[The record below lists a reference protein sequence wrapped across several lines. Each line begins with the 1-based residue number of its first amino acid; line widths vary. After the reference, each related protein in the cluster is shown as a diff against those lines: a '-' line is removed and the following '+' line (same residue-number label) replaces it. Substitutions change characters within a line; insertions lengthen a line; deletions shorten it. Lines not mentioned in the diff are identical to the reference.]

1 MILDILFTI
10 VGIFALVYL
19 ESLLLALFG
28 FRVFVIIFFFLSRI
42 IDWKPFFLVSAIILL
57 IFDVIYKVPLGSNI
71 LILVLPF
78 GFFLFLSMFV
88 SLDRGVL
95 SIFVK
100 TLVFFLYYILL
111 VLLPNLFV
119 VGEFGFLTFNNL
131 LSSLLRAVLS
141 ALVLLLLEYLY
152 TGFRKRGNNSQI
164 RLK

>member
-1 MILDILFTI
+1 MVLDILFTI
-10 VGIFALVYL
+10 VGVFALVYL

-28 FRVFVIIFFFLSRI
+28 FRIFVIIFFFLFRR
-42 IDWKPFFLVSAIILL
+42 IDWKPFFFVSAIILL
-57 IFDVIYKVPLGSNI
+57 IFDVVYKVPLGSNI
-71 LILVLPF
+71 LILILPF
-78 GFFLFLSMFV
+78 GLFLLLSMFV
-88 SLDRGVL
+88 SLDGGVL
-95 SIFVK
+95 SILVK

-141 ALVLLLLEYLY
+141 VLVLLLLEYLY
-152 TGFRKRGNNSQI
+152 AGFRKRGNNSQI